1 MKKIVLLSSMLVAS
15 VLSPAFSQVRYE
27 QQIQVPTIEV
37 AGFAEIEVV
46 PDEIYFNISL
56 GNILKM
62 KKPEG

>member
-1 MKKIVLLSSMLVAS
+1 MLVAS
-15 VLSPAFSQVRYE
+15 VLSPAFAQVRYE

-56 GNILKM
+56 REYFEDE